1 MKKNTRQYLDN
12 LGIETLTPMQD
23 EVLAQFPN
31 NKDLVV
37 LSPTG
42 SGKTLA
48 FLLPVLEMLDE
59 NMEGIQAVIISPTR
73 ELALQIEDVFKK
85 CKTNFKINITYGG
98 HSMRT
103 EKQSLTVEPTVLV
116 ATPGR
121 LCDHLNKGTVQLDR
135 LKCIV
140 LDEFDKSLEMGFQN
154 EMGYIIEATP
164 KSIKTILSSAT
175 SLDDIPKFTG
185 IENPKWINFLNE
197 LKPELTLKKVI
208 YGEEEKLPKLFE
220 LICSLPNEATLIFCN
235 HRDACIR
242 ICEHLQEMGIPAL
255 PFHGAMEQPDRE
267 RSLIRFRNGSA
278 NYLVATDLAARGL
291 DIPDIGTVIHY
302 QMPQKI
308 DSFTHRNGRTAR
320 MMEKGQ
326 AILFQEEGR
335 NLPLY
340 IEKEIAEFKIK
351 QNSTLPDWP
360 SWDTIYFSG
369 GKKEKIN
376 KIDLVGFLIQKGEL
390 QKEEIGLITVVDHWS
405 YVAVKADK
413 IKDVIHRIRQ
423 EKIKGKRLKIE
434 LSR

>member
-175 SLDDIPKFTG
+175 SLDDIPKFT
-185 IENPKWINFLNE
+185 
-197 LKPELTLKKVI
+197 
-208 YGEEEKLPKLFE
+208 
-220 LICSLPNEATLIFCN
+220 
-235 HRDACIR
+235 
-242 ICEHLQEMGIPAL
+242 
-255 PFHGAMEQPDRE
+255 
-267 RSLIRFRNGSA
+267 
-278 NYLVATDLAARGL
+278 
-291 DIPDIGTVIHY
+291 
-302 QMPQKI
+302 
-308 DSFTHRNGRTAR
+308 
-320 MMEKGQ
+320 
-326 AILFQEEGR
+326 
-335 NLPLY
+335 
-340 IEKEIAEFKIK
+340 
-351 QNSTLPDWP
+351 
-360 SWDTIYFSG
+360 
-369 GKKEKIN
+369 
-376 KIDLVGFLIQKGEL
+376 
-390 QKEEIGLITVVDHWS
+390 
-405 YVAVKADK
+405 
-413 IKDVIHRIRQ
+413 
-423 EKIKGKRLKIE
+423 
-434 LSR
+434 

>member
-1 MKKNTRQYLDN
+1 MKEKTRQYLDN
-12 LGIETLTPMQD
+12 LGIETLTPMQTD
-23 EVLAQFPN
+23 VLEQFPN
-31 NKDLVV
+31 CNDLVI

-48 FLLPVLEMLDE
+48 FLLPILEMLDE
-59 NMEGIQAVIISPTR
+59 NMEGLQAVIISPTR

-103 EKQSLTVEPTVLV
+103 EKQSLSVEPTVLV

-121 LCDHLNKGTVQLDR
+121 LCDHLDKGTVQLDR
-135 LKCIV
+135 VKCVV
-140 LDEFDKSLEMGFQN
+140 LDEFDKSLEMGFQE
-154 EMGYIIEATP
+154 EMGYIIDATP

-175 SLDDIPKFTG
+175 NLEVIPAFTG
-185 IENPKWINFLNE
+185 IENPVHINFLNE
-197 LKPELTLKKVI
+197 LIPALTLRKVI

-220 LICSLPNEATLIFCN
+220 LICSLPNESTIIFCN

-242 ICEHLQEMGIPAL
+242 ICEHLQEMGVPAL

-308 DSFTHRNGRTAR
+308 DSFIHRNGRTAR
-320 MMEKGQ
+320 MLEKGQ
-326 AILFQEEGR
+326 AVVFQEDGKQ
-335 NLPLY
+335 LPEY
-340 IEKEIAEFKIK
+340 IETKIPLFPLADK
-351 QNSTLPDWP
+351 ITLPDWP
-360 SWDTIYFSG
+360 AWDTIYFSG

-376 KIDLVGFLIQKGEL
+376 KIDLVGFLIQKGGI
-390 QKEEIGLITVVDHWS
+390 QKDEIGLITVQDHWS

-413 IKDVIHRIRQ
+413 IKEVIRLIRQ